1 MIIIT
6 HIHICTGRI
15 YLEQK
20 CKGPKTREKKL
31 KEKLK
36 KKHIQDEYIQSR
48 SVKGLKLN
56 VNDGDIAAPGL
67 SHTLAMWAPFG
78 TGLGI

>member
-20 CKGPKTREKKL
+20 CKGPKTRKKTQGKTEKKTYTGRIYPEQ
-31 KEKLK
+31 KC
-36 KKHIQDEYIQSR
+36 
-48 SVKGLKLN
+48 KGPK
-56 VNDGDIAAPGL
+56 
-67 SHTLAMWAPFG
+67 TQRQ
-78 TGLGI
+78 